1 MLGIDLN
8 TFDFHY
14 DLTYCTLLMN
24 ADGTIYH
31 TYGGR
36 DWTEPQSHLSMDAL
50 VKVLGETLADHAAYQ
65 KDPRPPKRKKTF
77 AIEEIPHWKS
87 RSKKPECFH
96 CHMVYEGRIRD
107 AMSGKKFRKEDRWMW
122 PDPIQAGLSLDRH
135 DQTLVAKVE
144 PGSAAAKAGI
154 AAGDHLVRMDDAIVR
169 TFGDV
174 QRVLHDAP
182 TKSTSMKI
190 EWTRDGEEKSSTL
203 RLGKGWKEAT
213 ARVYAWRAAKWPQ
226 SPKPGFG
233 GKALDAGQKKN
244 LGIPETDFAFRIGYL
259 VTWGDNAYTGR
270 NAAQAGLRK
279 GDVIVSVAGKK
290 DFDTEQHFQAWFR
303 LTQKIGT
310 KVDVVRIRNGK
321 RETVQLKVIE

>member
-1 MLGIDLN
+1 MLGVDLN

-14 DLTYCTLLMN
+14 DLTFCTLLMN

-36 DWTEPQSHLSMDAL
+36 DWTDPQSHLSMEAF
-50 VKVLGETLADHAAYQ
+50 VKVLNDTLGDHAAYQ
-65 KDPRPPKRKKTF
+65 KDPKPPKRRP
-77 AIEEIPHWKS
+77 ASVIEDIPHWKQ

-107 AMSGKKFRKEDRWMW
+107 AMKAKRFKKDDRWMW
-122 PDPIQAGLSLDRH
+122 PDPIQAGLSLHRD
-135 DQTLVAKVE
+135 DQTLVRAVE
-144 PGSAAAKAGI
+144 DGSSTANAGLV
-154 AAGDHLVRMDDAIVR
+154 AGDRITTMNGAVVR

-174 QRVLHDAP
+174 QRVLHEAP
-182 TKSTSMKI
+182 AKSTSLEI
-190 EWTRDGEEKSSTL
+190 TWTNGHASKTATL
-203 RLGKGWKEAT
+203 RLGKGWKEMT
-213 ARVYAWRAAKWPQ
+213 PKTYAWRAAKWPQ

-233 GKALDAGQKKN
+233 GRALNPDQKRQ
-244 LGIPETDFAFRIGYL
+244 LGIPADEFAFRIGYL

-279 GDVIVSVAGKK
+279 GDVVVSVAGKK
-290 DFDTEQHFQAWFR
+290 DFDSEQHFQAWFR

-321 RETVQLKVIE
+321 RDTVALKVIE